1 MAADLKGCTEIVSVD
16 LKPNRLAKAEELGA
30 TATVDPEDV
39 DDVVEAAR
47 ELTDGGPN
55 YPLET
60 TGVPEVAEQ
69 AVASLTRRGT
79 LGVIGAPALGTEA
92 SYDVTDLI
100 LNGRTITGVVVAVP
114 TPSSSPPTSWNSTAR
129 GSSRSTNWSPT
140 TTSTGSSERSRT
152 PRAARRSSRC
162 CG

>member
-16 LKPNRLAKAEELGA
+16 LKPKRLAKAEELGA

-69 AVASLTRRGT
+69 AVGRSSGGARSASSARRRWERK
-79 LGVIGAPALGTEA
+79 PAT
-92 SYDVTDLI
+92 T
-100 LNGRTITGVVVAVP
+100 
-114 TPSSSPPTSWNSTAR
+114 
-129 GSSRSTNWSPT
+129 SPT
-140 TTSTGSSERSRT
+140 
-152 PRAARRSSRC
+152 
-162 CG
+162 